1 MRILHALVLAM
12 ALIAGAAAAHAESLG
27 GLVLAAS
34 EDMAD
39 PRFKES
45 VIYLVDHDDEGAFGL
60 IVNKPFAVGPIAAL
74 LERFDIDL
82 GDDDDIDAV
91 SGSITVHYGGP
102 VETGLGFVLHSP
114 EYAIK
119 GTRVVAGEIAF
130 TTRPEVLRDMALGR
144 GPRRSLL
151 AFGYSGW
158 GPAQLERE
166 LARGDWAV
174 VEADPDL
181 VLGTDHETKWHR
193 ALGRRPGDVI

>member
-1 MRILHALVLAM
+1 MRCLQALVLAA
-12 ALIAGAAAAHAESLG
+12 ALFTGAGVAHAESLS

-45 VIYLVDHDDEGAFGL
+45 VIYLVEHDDEGAFGL
-60 IVNKPFAVGPIAAL
+60 IINKPFAAGPIAAL
-74 LERFDIDL
+74 LERFEIDL
-82 GDDDDIDAV
+82 GDDVDIDEV

-102 VETGLGFVLHSP
+102 VEAGLGFVLHSP
-114 EYAIK
+114 EYAIE
-119 GTRVVAGEIAF
+119 GTRMVAGEIAF
-130 TTRPEVLRDMALGR
+130 TNHPKVLRDMALGR
-144 GPRRSLL
+144 GPHRSLL

-158 GPAQLERE
+158 GPAQLEHE

-181 VLGTDHETKWHR
+181 VFGTDHETKWRR
-193 ALGRRPGDVI
+193 ALGSGAGDVI